1 MFKKAT
7 ALLLGAVIMTA
18 SSTVTFAETAP
29 AQTVAYEQELG
40 ASAAKVWD
48 GKTKLESGKSY
59 VLKKTATITSS
70 FAIPK
75 GTTLT
80 LNKGAKLTVGKKGK
94 LTINGTLT
102 AKAGSTITVS
112 GKLVFGKTA
121 AVTLGGKVTV
131 NKSGAVSGTGK
142 TVKLGKKAAVTV
154 NGKNTCKKLA
164 DLLGTADTVK
174 DTTAQD
180 KKDIEAA
187 LNSFLSN
194 VIAGDIN
201 AALKCVLPEQ
211 YIEQLNE
218 AFKAYGMT
226 LDEFFASA
234 YAQILEQY
242 GLTQA
247 DLVGNMENVSIA
259 VTKLTDYTK
268 DITAEE
274 KAVYADY
281 GDITKAYI
289 ADIAGYVAGVAQ
301 GETSQIKL
309 AQIGGKWYLLG

>member
-1 MFKKAT
+1 MFKKAA

-29 AQTVAYEQELG
+29 VQTVAYEQELG

-48 GKTKLESGKSY
+48 GKTKLKSGKSY

-94 LTINGTLT
+94 LTVNGTLT

-164 DLLGTADTVK
+164 DLLGTTDTAK

-201 AALKCVLPEQ
+201 AALKSVYPEQ
-211 YIEQLNE
+211 YVEQINE

-226 LDEFFASA
+226 IDEFFAAA
-234 YAQILEQY
+234 YAQLLEEY

-247 DLVGNMENVSIA
+247 DIAGNMENVSIA

-274 KAVYADY
+274 KAAYEAY

-289 ADIAGYVAGVAQ
+289 ADIAGYIAGVAQ

-309 AQIGGKWYLLG
+309 AQIGGKWYILG